1 MASDLETNLING
13 GISPAAAKILANAIA
28 NTASVRTDI
37 GGRLGDVTP
46 TAQLRLVD
54 ADTRRYLLPTLD
66 QPAKD
71 TRRSGQYSP
80 KDSRHPYEESQ
91 PARPQ
96 GTLATPSVKGGDYI
110 NVSAATSGGV
120 AQTTVSLR
128 ITASPG
134 RHARLNQGGK
144 SVEAVPFSVEN
155 DQEQF
160 VEAAFEERPN
170 ATVLRIRL
178 KNVKKFVD
186 KNGAQFY
193 GWAAE

>member
-1 MASDLETNLING
+1 MANDLETNLING

-71 TRRSGQYSP
+71 SRRSGQYTP
-80 KDSRHPYEESQ
+80 AQKQHPYADSQ

-110 NVSAATSGGV
+110 DVSTATANGVSQATVAMRMGG
-120 AQTTVSLR
+120 A
-128 ITASPG
+128 PG
-134 RHARLNQGGK
+134 RHARLNPGSK
-144 SVEAVPFSVEN
+144 AVDAVPFLVEL

-160 VEAAFEERPN
+160 IEAAFEERPN
-170 ATVLRIRL
+170 ATVLKIRL
-178 KNVKKFVD
+178 KGVQKFVD
-186 KNGAQFY
+186 QNGAEFY
-193 GWAAE
+193 GWAAT